1 MKKNR
6 KHIRLS
12 DWDYSSSGIYFIT
25 ICCQDKKPFFGKIDN
40 NGIIYSQIG
49 LIASQYWLEIPKHF
63 PHVKIDEYIVM
74 PNHIH
79 GILILNDPYV
89 VWSCHGM
96 TIPSK
101 QINNQ
106 KNRFAKPIKNSV
118 SVIIN
123 QYKSSVKR
131 WCIQNGFNN
140 FQWQTRFYDHICNN
154 ENSINRIRKYIQ
166 NNPNNLNK
174 NILNG

>member
-1 MKKNR
+1 MNKQR

-25 ICCQDKKPFFGKIDN
+25 ICCHDRRPFFGKIDN

-49 LIASQYWLEIPKHF
+49 LIASQYWMEIPKHF
-63 PHVKIDEYIVM
+63 PHVTMDEFIVM

-79 GILILNDPYV
+79 VILILNNPFV
-89 VWSCHGM
+89 GSCQGM
-96 TIPSK
+96 TLHSK
-101 QINNQ
+101 QMIQN

-131 WCIQNGFNN
+131 WCIQNGFND
-140 FQWQTRFYDHICNN
+140 FQWQSRFYDRICNN
-154 ENSINRIRKYIQ
+154 KDSINRIRKYIH
-166 NNPNNLNK
+166 NNPNKWIDDNVFN
-174 NILNG
+174 